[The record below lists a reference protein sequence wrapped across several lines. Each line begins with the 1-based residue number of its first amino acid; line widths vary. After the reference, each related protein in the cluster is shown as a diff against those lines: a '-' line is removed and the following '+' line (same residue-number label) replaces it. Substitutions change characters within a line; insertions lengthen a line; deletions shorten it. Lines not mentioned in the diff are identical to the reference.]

1 VNLAEFAKWV
11 RTLGTY
17 RSSRE
22 VLSPSGAPHSQEQA
36 R

>member
-17 RSSRE
+17 RASRE
-22 VLSPSGAPHSQEQA
+22 VLSPSGAA
-36 R
+36 RTR